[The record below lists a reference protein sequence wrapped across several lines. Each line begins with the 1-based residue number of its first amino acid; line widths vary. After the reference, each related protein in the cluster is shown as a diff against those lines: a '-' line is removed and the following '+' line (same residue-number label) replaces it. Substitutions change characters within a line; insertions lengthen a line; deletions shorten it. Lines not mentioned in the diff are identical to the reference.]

1 LASKTR
7 PPGSAASPTG
17 TSTAPSSTHPLHVG
31 DIIGV
36 SAGRAPRRVAATRG
50 GDHVTY
56 AELDHMTDQL
66 VRALAARR
74 VGYGDRVVWWGDTCL
89 DAIALWFALSRL
101 GAVIVPMNPRATPEE
116 TAALLDLAD
125 PRLVVGDD
133 ARQGDVTLAA
143 LLADRARAGITE
155 PVVDENDPHVIFF
168 TSGSSGRPKGVELS
182 HRASRLRTLGD
193 AAMWPAGAMVCMFPQ
208 FHMAGWYGPMTVW
221 TSADEVV
228 YVERGDPEAL
238 LEAVHARRAIRLYAI
253 PAVWRRILD
262 TDRSAYDLSSLRFCD
277 TGTSAVTPELL
288 TQLAAAFPGTS
299 TSITYG
305 STEAGSVC
313 RLWPQ
318 DNFRKP
324 GSVGPPALGSEVRLS
339 DEGELLVR
347 NPVLMNGYFRDPEA
361 TAAALAGGWFH
372 TGDLAQVDDEGYF
385 SIVGRASDVIRTGGE
400 SVAPVEVDLV
410 LQTAPGVADAAVA
423 GVPDE
428 HWGEVICAFV
438 VARPGNTVD
447 LSLLRRHCEGRLA
460 TFKHPRR
467 LMLVDTL
474 PRTGATRQ
482 IQRRILVKWAQTD
495 SQHAP
500 TAPPPTTGSVP

>member
-1 LASKTR
+1 LPSKTG
-7 PPGSAASPTG
+7 PY
-17 TSTAPSSTHPLHVG
+17 PLHVG
-31 DIIGV
+31 DITRV
-36 SAGRAPRRVAATRG
+36 SAARAPQRVAATKD
-50 GDHVTY
+50 GDHRTY
-56 AELDHMTDQL
+56 AELEQMTGQL
-66 VRALAARR
+66 IRALAGRK
-74 VGYGDRVVWWGDTCL
+74 VGLGDRVVWRGDTCL
-89 DAIALWFALSRL
+89 DAIPLWFALSRL
-101 GAVIVPMNPRATPEE
+101 GAIVVPMNPRATPEE
-116 TAALLDLAD
+116 TGALLDLAD
-125 PRLVVGDD
+125 PTLVVGDE
-133 ARQGDVTLAA
+133 AHEGDVTQVTLSA
-143 LLADRARAGITE
+143 LLGDPARTGITE
-155 PVVDENDPHVIFF
+155 PIVDENDTHVIFF

-228 YVERGDPEAL
+228 YVERGDPDAL

-288 TQLAAAFPGTS
+288 TELAAAFPGTS

-318 DNFRKP
+318 DIFRKP
-324 GSVGPPALGSEVRLS
+324 GSVGPPALGSEVRLGGG
-339 DEGELLVR
+339 GELLVR

-372 TGDLAQVDDEGYF
+372 TGDLAAVDDEGYF
-385 SIVGRASDVIRTGGE
+385 SIVGRASDLIRTGGE

-410 LQTAPGVADAAVA
+410 LQRMPGVADAAVA

-428 HWGEVICAFV
+428 HWGEVICAFIV
-438 VARPGNTVD
+438 TRPGETVD
-447 LSLLRRHCEGRLA
+447 LRALRRHCEGELA

-467 LMLVDTL
+467 LLLVDTL

-482 IQRRILVKWAQTD
+482 IQRRVLIEWALDT
-495 SQHAP
+495 ATNVP
-500 TAPPPTTGSVP
+500 T

>member
-1 LASKTR
+1 MPSKTG
-7 PPGSAASPTG
+7 PNPIN
-17 TSTAPSSTHPLHVG
+17 PLQVG
-31 DIIGV
+31 DIIRV
-36 SAGRAPRRVAATRG
+36 SAGRAPRRVAATKD
-50 GDHVTY
+50 GDHRTY
-56 AELDHMTDQL
+56 AELEQMTGQL
-66 VRALAARR
+66 IRALAARN
-74 VGYGDRVVWWGDTCL
+74 VGQGDRVVWWGDTCL
-89 DAIALWFALSRL
+89 DAIPLWFALSRL
-101 GAVIVPMNPRATPEE
+101 GAVVVPMNPRATPEE
-116 TAALLDLAD
+116 SGPLLDLAD
-125 PRLVVGDD
+125 PALVVGDEANEGD
-133 ARQGDVTLAA
+133 AHQGDPTHVTLSA
-143 LLADRARAGITE
+143 LLADPARTGITE
-155 PVVDENDPHVIFF
+155 PVVDENDTHVIFF

-182 HRASRLRTLGD
+182 HRATRLRTMGD

-262 TDRSAYDLSSLRFCD
+262 TDRSPYELSSLRFCD

-288 TQLAAAFPGTS
+288 TELAGAFPGTS

-318 DNFRKP
+318 DIFRKP
-324 GSVGPPALGSEVRLS
+324 GSVGPPALGSEVRLG
-339 DEGELLVR
+339 EGGELLVR

-372 TGDLAQVDDEGYF
+372 TGDLAEVDDEGYV

-410 LQTAPGVADAAVA
+410 LQRMPGVADAAVA
-423 GVPDE
+423 GVPDA

-438 VARPGNTVD
+438 VTGPGDTVD
-447 LSLLRRHCEGRLA
+447 LGALRQHCEGKLA
-460 TFKHPRR
+460 PFKHPRR
-467 LMLVDTL
+467 LMLVDAL

-482 IQRRILVKWAQTD
+482 IQRRILVEWALER
-495 SQHAP
+495 AANVP
-500 TAPPPTTGSVP
+500 T